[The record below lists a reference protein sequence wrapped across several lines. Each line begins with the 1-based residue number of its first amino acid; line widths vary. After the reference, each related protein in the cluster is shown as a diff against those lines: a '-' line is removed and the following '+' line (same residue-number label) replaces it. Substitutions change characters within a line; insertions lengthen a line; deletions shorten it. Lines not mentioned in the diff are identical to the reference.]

1 MHDDGKR
8 TANLLGAA
16 ALTVSD
22 RMTTAAAAAAG
33 ASVSGTAALVT
44 LRGAEGI
51 GVTELGRRIGL
62 SQPACA
68 RMLDQLAARG
78 LVQRERGGG
87 RAVALRLT
95 GAGAAAA
102 ARAEEARQEELRRVL
117 SGLSGAEGA
126 ALGAALERLLAGL
139 YGDVG
144 SEDVLCRLCDRG
156 ACLADGHVC
165 PVGQAA
171 RDERDAAGPGG
182 RRGTGTGKTRGGAR
196 ERGG

>member
-1 MHDDGKR
+1 MHETDEIR

-16 ALTVSD
+16 ALAVAD
-22 RMTTAAAAAAG
+22 RLTAAAAG
-33 ASVSGTAALVT
+33 AAGVSVSGTAALVT

-68 RMLDQLAARG
+68 RMLDQLEGRG
-78 LVQRERGGG
+78 LVERERSGG
-87 RAVALRLT
+87 RGVALRLT
-95 GAGAAAA
+95 EAGAAAA
-102 ARAEEARQEELRRVL
+102 ARAEAARRDGLRRVL
-117 SGLSGAEGA
+117 AGLPEQQATGLTE
-126 ALGAALERLLAGL
+126 ALELLL
-139 YGDVG
+139 TEVYGDVG

-156 ACLADGHVC
+156 ACLAAGHLC

-171 RDERDAAGPGG
+171 RAERAV
-182 RRGTGTGKTRGGAR
+182 RTERG